1 MLAGKEEGA
10 GTSSSSFFFS
20 GQTQDL
26 FKSLGQGL
34 NQTGRCSD
42 TVWIINTKTLPGAGT
57 SEYLLSAGYSADHDN
72 PTKEALSAPSKR
84 D

>member
-20 GQTQDL
+20 GHTQDL